1 MLEDAKELAK
11 DGMDKALD
19 RLKRELG
26 RIRAGRANPAVLD
39 DVKVD
44 SYGTQMALKQV
55 ATVSVGDARLLVVKP
70 YDRNTIAAI
79 ERAINNANL
88 GLNPSNDGVVVRVP
102 IPALTEERRKQ
113 LVKQVHDHGEEA
125 KIAIRAARREA
136 NEIIKQSEKDKEI
149 SEDELKRGLDEI
161 QRLTDAE
168 AKVVDDLVAK
178 KEAEILEG

>member
-55 ATVSVGDARLLVVKP
+55 ATVSVADARLLVIKP

-136 NEIIKQSEKDKEI
+136 NDLMKQSEKDKEI
-149 SEDELKRGLDEI
+149 SEDDLKRGLDEI
-161 QRLTDAE
+161 QKLTDAE

>member
-1 MLEDAKELAK
+1 MLEEAKELAK
-11 DGMDKALD
+11 DGMDKALE

-44 SYGTQMALKQV
+44 SYGTQMSLRQV
-55 ATVSVGDARLLVVKP
+55 ATVSVADARLLVVKP

-125 KIAIRAARREA
+125 KIAIRQSRRDS
-136 NEIIKQSEKDKEI
+136 NDLLKQSEKDKEI

-168 AKVVDDLVAK
+168 AKVVDDLVGK